1 MSKFVPMMFHLL
13 IVSILILA
21 TACNLPTDPKLP
33 VLNTG
38 AGIPLSNKIYSLHD
52 LLQDSSTFQK
62 DGSNNLIFV
71 VNDTIPSQGLSDSLR
86 IKDVSFTYEN
96 RLNDANGFVNA
107 QTNLGSF
114 SFPITLIFPELPPA
128 PNTQIINATPA
139 GGNLVSAT
147 PILNDDIQEARLR
160 RARFRIEIVNN
171 LPIDAEV
178 RIPDGQTQPGIVIET
193 PGEQTVFLPFN
204 NDQKVIPAGQTRG
217 LSVSPGGLIQTI
229 ITNQRL
235 TQESRG
241 IAKIISTGS
250 NGQPVSYTGNSVIRV
265 NAFLDSLE
273 FIDATLSVPSR
284 TLLYTFETP
293 FEAGMDITQA
303 TLDSFFFRLDI
314 QNTLA
319 VSGQATLTAP
329 QLTNTR
335 TNNILTSNFPI
346 NAKSNRTVNINSGGD
361 AWTLKP
367 DPSDIAGGFTSINK
381 IKFLLSVV
389 TNEIPKDDK
398 KEFKE
403 TEGFVIN
410 GTARQLKISFARGLS
425 LPQQTIQVNTV
436 SDIPSISNTEN
447 FNFKEIATEKV
458 LLDLKIANGLGV
470 DAEIDGSAELLNE
483 SGGVISTITI
493 PKSSI
498 NAALYSNNRFITT
511 ETTLPLSTNGI
522 SVSTFPKKI
531 RSRINISTVSSK
543 PFTIA
548 DTNKI
553 SAIFSIKIPLAV
565 RILEG
570 VFAKESEFS
579 IGSEISSFSES
590 IQSASLL
597 FEAINT
603 IPSTVE
609 FTCEFKDSTG
619 NIILSL
625 PKSGKFSL
633 QGSATNAEGY
643 STNSTKSF
651 QRIDLTNEEFQILQ
665 KSKNLRIRLNFDA
678 QNNQGGEY
686 VRFRT
691 SDQTHVRIFLDVKI
705 STKE

>member
-1 MSKFVPMMFHLL
+1 MSKFVPMIVTLL
-13 IVSILILA
+13 IVSINILL
-21 TACNLPTDPKLP
+21 TACSLPTDPKLP

-38 AGIPLSNKIYSLHD
+38 AGIPLSNKIYSLND
-52 LLQDSSTFQK
+52 LLQDSSTFLK

-86 IKDVSFTYEN
+86 IKDVTFTYEN

-114 SFPITLIFPELPPA
+114 SFPINLIFPELPPA
-128 PNTQIINATPA
+128 PNTQVINATPA
-139 GGNLVSAT
+139 GGNLVSAS

-178 RIPDGQTQPGIVIET
+178 GIPDGQSQPGIVIET
-193 PGEQTVFLPFN
+193 PGEPTVFLPFN

-229 ITNQRL
+229 ISNQRL

-241 IAKIISTGS
+241 IAKIISAGS

-265 NAFLDSLE
+265 NAFLDSLQ

-293 FEAGMDITQA
+293 FESGMDITQA

-329 QLTNTR
+329 QLTNVR
-335 TNNILTSNFPI
+335 TNDILTSNFPI

-361 AWTLKP
+361 KWTLKP

-403 TEGFVIN
+403 SEGFVIN

-458 LLDLKIANGLGV
+458 LLDLKIANGLGI
-470 DAEIDGSAELLNE
+470 DAEVDGSAELLNE
-483 SGGVISTITI
+483 SGGVIATITI
-493 PKSSI
+493 PKSTI
-498 NAALYSNNRFITT
+498 NAALFSNNRFITT
-511 ETTLPLSTNGI
+511 QTTLPLSTNGI
-522 SVSTFPKKI
+522 SVSTFPKRI
-531 RSRINISTVSSK
+531 RSRINIATLSSK

-579 IGSEISSFSES
+579 LGSELSSVSES

-609 FTCEFKDSTG
+609 FTCEFKDSLG

-633 QGSATNAEGY
+633 QGSTTNTEGF

-665 KSKNLRIRLNFDA
+665 QSKNLRIRLNFDA
-678 QNNQGGEY
+678 QNTQGGEY

-691 SDQTHVRIFLDVKI
+691 TDQTHVRIFLDVKI

>member
-1 MSKFVPMMFHLL
+1 MSKFVPFFVKMLCGC
-13 IVSILILA
+13 ILVLT

-38 AGIPLSNKIYSLHD
+38 AGIPLSNKIYSLED

-62 DGSNNLIFV
+62 DGINNLIFV

-86 IKDVSFTYEN
+86 IKDVSFLYEN

-114 SFPITLIFPELPPA
+114 AFPINLIFPELAPA
-128 PNTQIINATPA
+128 PNTQVINSTPQ

-160 RARFRIEIVNN
+160 RARFRIEIINN

-178 RIPDGQTQPGIVIET
+178 GIPDGQTQPGIVIET

-204 NDQKVIPAGQTRG
+204 SDQKVIPAGQTRG

-241 IAKIISTGS
+241 IARIISAGS
-250 NGQPVSYTGNSVIRV
+250 NGQPIAYTGNSVIRV
-265 NAFLDSLE
+265 NAFLDSLQ

-303 TLDSFFFRLDI
+303 TLDSFFFRMDI

-319 VSGQATLTAP
+319 ISGQATLTAP
-329 QLTNTR
+329 QLTNNR
-335 TNNILTSNFPI
+335 TNDILTSNFPI
-346 NAKSNRTVNINSGGD
+346 NAKSNRTVNINSGSD
-361 AWTLKP
+361 KWTLKP

-389 TNEIPKDDK
+389 TNEIPKNDK

-425 LPQQTIQVNTV
+425 LPKQTIQVNTV
-436 SDIPSISNTEN
+436 SDIPSISNTDN

-470 DAEIDGSAELLNE
+470 DAEIDGNAELLNE

-493 PKSSI
+493 PKSTI
-498 NAALYSNNRFITT
+498 NAALFSNNRFITT
-511 ETTLPLSTNGI
+511 QTILPLSTNGI

-579 IGSEISSFSES
+579 IGSEISSISES

-619 NIILSL
+619 KIILSL

-633 QGSATNAEGY
+633 QGSTTNAEGY
-643 STNSTKSF
+643 STSSTKSF
-651 QRIDLTNEEFQILQ
+651 QRIDLTNDEFEILQ
-665 KSKNLRIRLNFDA
+665 QSKNLRIRLNFDA
-678 QNNQGGEY
+678 QNTQGGEY

-691 SDQTHVRIFLDVKI
+691 TDQTHVRIFLDVKI

>member
-1 MSKFVPMMFHLL
+1 MSKFVPMIVTLL
-13 IVSILILA
+13 IISINILL
-21 TACNLPTDPKLP
+21 TACSLPTDPKLP

-38 AGIPLSNKIYSLHD
+38 AGIPLSNKIYSLND
-52 LLQDSSTFQK
+52 LLQDSSTFLK

-86 IKDVSFTYEN
+86 IKDVTFTYEN

-114 SFPITLIFPELPPA
+114 SFPINLIFPELPPA
-128 PNTQIINATPA
+128 PNTQVINATPA
-139 GGNLVSAT
+139 GGNLVSAS

-178 RIPDGQTQPGIVIET
+178 GIPDGQSQPGIVIET
-193 PGEQTVFLPFN
+193 PGEPTVFLPFN

-229 ITNQRL
+229 ISNQRL

-241 IAKIISTGS
+241 IAKIISAGS

-265 NAFLDSLE
+265 NAFLDSLQ

-293 FEAGMDITQA
+293 FESGMDITQA

-329 QLTNTR
+329 QLTNVR
-335 TNNILTSNFPI
+335 TNDILTSNFPI

-361 AWTLKP
+361 KWTLKP

-403 TEGFVIN
+403 SEGFVIN

-458 LLDLKIANGLGV
+458 LLDLKIANGLGI
-470 DAEIDGSAELLNE
+470 DAEVDGSAELLNE
-483 SGGVISTITI
+483 SGGVIATITI
-493 PKSSI
+493 PKSTI
-498 NAALYSNNRFITT
+498 NAALFSNNRFITT
-511 ETTLPLSTNGI
+511 QTTLPLSTNGI
-522 SVSTFPKKI
+522 SVSTFPKRI
-531 RSRINISTVSSK
+531 RSRINIATLSSK

-579 IGSEISSFSES
+579 LGSELSSVSES

-619 NIILSL
+619 KTILSL

-633 QGSATNAEGY
+633 QGSTTNTEGF

-665 KSKNLRIRLNFDA
+665 QSKNLRIRLNFDA
-678 QNNQGGEY
+678 QNAQGGEY

-691 SDQTHVRIFLDVKI
+691 TDQTHVRIFLDVKI

>member
-1 MSKFVPMMFHLL
+1 MSNFVPMIVKMLF
-13 IVSILILA
+13 VSILILA

-38 AGIPLSNKIYSLHD
+38 AGIPLSNKIYSLND

-71 VNDTIPSQGLSDSLR
+71 VNDTIPSHGLSDSLR
-86 IKDVSFTYEN
+86 IKDVTFTYEN

-114 SFPITLIFPELPPA
+114 SFPINLIFPELPPA
-128 PNTQIINATPA
+128 PNTQVINATPA
-139 GGNLVSAT
+139 GGNLVSAS

-178 RIPDGQTQPGIVIET
+178 GIPDGQSQPGIVIET
-193 PGEQTVFLPFN
+193 PGEPTVFLPFN

-229 ITNQRL
+229 ISNQRL

-241 IAKIISTGS
+241 IAKIISAGS

-265 NAFLDSLE
+265 NAFLDSLQ

-293 FEAGMDITQA
+293 FESGMDITQA

-329 QLTNTR
+329 QLTNVR
-335 TNNILTSNFPI
+335 TNDILTSNFPI

-361 AWTLKP
+361 KWTLKP

-403 TEGFVIN
+403 SEGFVIN

-425 LPQQTIQVNTV
+425 LPQQTIQVNTL

-458 LLDLKIANGLGV
+458 LLDLNIANGLGV

-483 SGGVISTITI
+483 SGGVISTIMI
-493 PKSSI
+493 PKSTI

-511 ETTLPLSTNGI
+511 QTTLPLSTNGI

-531 RSRINISTVSSK
+531 RSRINISTLSSK

-570 VFAKESEFS
+570 VFAKESDFS
-579 IGSEISSFSES
+579 IGSELSSVSES

-609 FTCEFKDSTG
+609 FICEFKDSTG
-619 NIILSL
+619 KTILSL

-633 QGSATNAEGY
+633 QGSATNTEGF

-678 QNNQGGEY
+678 QNAQGGEY

-691 SDQTHVRIFLDVKI
+691 TDQTHVRIFLDVKI

>member
-1 MSKFVPMMFHLL
+1 MIVKMLF
-13 IVSILILA
+13 VSILILA

-38 AGIPLSNKIYSLHD
+38 AGIPLSNKIYSLND

-71 VNDTIPSQGLSDSLR
+71 VNDTIPSHGLSDSLR
-86 IKDVSFTYEN
+86 IKDVTFTYEN

-114 SFPITLIFPELPPA
+114 SFPINLIFPELPPA
-128 PNTQIINATPA
+128 PNTQVINATPA
-139 GGNLVSAT
+139 GGNLVSAS

-178 RIPDGQTQPGIVIET
+178 GIPDGQSQPGIVIET
-193 PGEQTVFLPFN
+193 PGEPTVFLPFN

-229 ITNQRL
+229 ISNQRL

-241 IAKIISTGS
+241 IAKIISAGS

-265 NAFLDSLE
+265 NAFLDSLQ

-293 FEAGMDITQA
+293 FESGMDITQA

-329 QLTNTR
+329 QLTNVR
-335 TNNILTSNFPI
+335 TNDILTSNFPI

-361 AWTLKP
+361 KWTLKP

-403 TEGFVIN
+403 SEGFVIN

-425 LPQQTIQVNTV
+425 LPQQTIQVNTL

-458 LLDLKIANGLGV
+458 LLDLNIANGLGV

-483 SGGVISTITI
+483 SGGVISTIMI
-493 PKSSI
+493 PKSTI

-511 ETTLPLSTNGI
+511 QTTLPLSTNGI

-531 RSRINISTVSSK
+531 RSRINISTLSSK

-570 VFAKESEFS
+570 VFAKESDFS
-579 IGSEISSFSES
+579 IGSELSSVSES

-619 NIILSL
+619 KTILSL

-633 QGSATNAEGY
+633 QGSATNTEGF

-678 QNNQGGEY
+678 QNAQGGEY

-691 SDQTHVRIFLDVKI
+691 TDQTHVRIFLDVKI

>member
-1 MSKFVPMMFHLL
+1 MIVTLL
-13 IVSILILA
+13 IISINILL
-21 TACNLPTDPKLP
+21 TACSLPTDPKLP

-38 AGIPLSNKIYSLHD
+38 AGIPLSNKIYSLND
-52 LLQDSSTFQK
+52 LLQDSSTFLK

-86 IKDVSFTYEN
+86 IKDVTFTYEN

-114 SFPITLIFPELPPA
+114 SFPINLIFPELPPA
-128 PNTQIINATPA
+128 PNTQVINATPA
-139 GGNLVSAT
+139 GGNLVSAS

-178 RIPDGQTQPGIVIET
+178 GIPDGQSQPGIVIET
-193 PGEQTVFLPFN
+193 PGEPTVFLPFN

-229 ITNQRL
+229 ISNQRL

-241 IAKIISTGS
+241 IAKIISAGS

-265 NAFLDSLE
+265 NAFLDSLQ

-293 FEAGMDITQA
+293 FESGMDITQA

-329 QLTNTR
+329 QLTNVR
-335 TNNILTSNFPI
+335 TNDILTSNFPI

-361 AWTLKP
+361 KWTLKP

-403 TEGFVIN
+403 SEGFVIN

-458 LLDLKIANGLGV
+458 LLDLKIANGLGI
-470 DAEIDGSAELLNE
+470 DAEVDGSAELLNE
-483 SGGVISTITI
+483 SGGVIATITI
-493 PKSSI
+493 PKSTI
-498 NAALYSNNRFITT
+498 NAALFSNNRFITT
-511 ETTLPLSTNGI
+511 QTTLPLSTNGI
-522 SVSTFPKKI
+522 SVSTFPKRI
-531 RSRINISTVSSK
+531 RSRINIATLSSK

-579 IGSEISSFSES
+579 LGSELSSVSES

-619 NIILSL
+619 KTILSL

-633 QGSATNAEGY
+633 QGSTTNTEGF

-665 KSKNLRIRLNFDA
+665 QSKNLRIRLNFDA
-678 QNNQGGEY
+678 QNAQGGEY

-691 SDQTHVRIFLDVKI
+691 TDQTHVRIFLDVKI